1 MINKKYL
8 LPGGQPGVGDRD
20 EVPGAARRHY
30 PGYRGARGRGRGVDA
45 EAGHQQQGHRR
56 HRHRLQEAAE
66 GQGGGEGGGAGEAA
80 AVFWVR
86 FLRFSN

>member
-1 MINKKYL
+1 MINTKYL
-8 LPGGQPGVGDRD
+8 LPGGQPGVCDRD

-30 PGYRGARGRGRGVDA
+30 PGYRGAGGRGRGVDA

-56 HRHRLQEAAE
+56 HPHRIQEAA
-66 GQGGGEGGGAGEAA
+66 GEGGGGAEAA

-86 FLRFSN
+86 FWRLYNEI